1 MEKSLRRFA
10 RRILLVHLA
19 LLAPLLGVIFIA
31 AREVYQSARA
41 QALEHAQKQQQLLV
55 SQTASGLRGFYDSIF
70 GDLELF
76 APVSPDEEDTEDRI
90 PDAETGEPVIN
101 NPRGLRP
108 SVMLAQQLNGRV
120 FHLFLV
126 EKGTHRIVQKFGVQA
141 SNPSVEQLVER
152 NRDWIDSLNQPTITA
167 LERFSDSKGD
177 TRGYNLIGVVSAQPR
192 APRRPLA
199 STGAG
204 YVLIASVPVRGA
216 AKRFLDEVNR
226 TGDSSAL
233 LLDEKMTIM
242 AASKTDLIGAT
253 VTPQANPQL
262 FSTITALK
270 AAGDETRAEQVPR
283 PFNIASERFTP
294 AMLTLQRVKVL
305 DKQWYVLIETPL
317 SDSGAIV
324 SRLFRRAAFWA
335 IFVAASMTAILVSTS
350 VQLIRNRARIERER
364 HELLEKELRQA
375 REIQLAWLPRDRGAR
390 AGLDIATV
398 NIPASRISG
407 DFYNWFD
414 LPDGRTCVAIGDVT
428 GHGIA
433 ATFLMATT
441 QLLVRNTMPRA
452 THPGQCL
459 QEINAQLCT
468 QVFNGQFVTLLI
480 LVVDPR
486 TRTAEVATAGHPPPL
501 YSDGQGFRPL
511 KLEPNLV
518 LGVERD
524 SEYPTEPFKLV
535 PSAELVLYTDGVL
548 DTESPDGSRFG
559 LERLRS
565 SIRGGSD
572 NAQSLVRRAVAAIE
586 SFRDAQPITD
596 DLTLVAI
603 QLQPVP
609 SLQSPSS
616 PPLSATEMRGGSAAV
631 GSSSALS
638 ETRGVV

>member
-19 LLAPLLGVIFIA
+19 LLVPLLGVIFIA

-55 SQTASGLRGFYDSIF
+55 NETASGLRGYYDSIF

-76 APVSPDEEDTEDRI
+76 APVSPDEEDTDDRI

-101 NPRGLRP
+101 SPRGLRP
-108 SVMLAQQLNGRV
+108 SLMLAQQLNGRV

-126 EKGTHRIVQKFGVQA
+126 EKGTHRVVQKYGVQA
-141 SNPSVEQLVER
+141 SNPTVEQLVER
-152 NRDWIDSLNQPTITA
+152 NRDWIDALNQPTITS
-167 LERFSDSKGD
+167 LERFSDARGE
-177 TRGYNLIGVVSAQPR
+177 TRGYNLIGVLSAQPR
-192 APRRPLA
+192 APRRPLP
-199 STGAG
+199 GAGGG

-226 TGDSSAL
+226 TADSSAL
-233 LLDEKMTIM
+233 LLDDNMTIM
-242 AASKTDLIGAT
+242 AASRTDLIGAT
-253 VTPQANPQL
+253 ITPQAEPQL
-262 FSTITALK
+262 FATIAALK
-270 AAGDETRAEQVPR
+270 AAGDESRAAQVPQ

-335 IFVAASMTAILVSTS
+335 IFVAASMTAVLVSTS
-350 VQLIRNRARIERER
+350 VQLIRNRARTERER

-375 REIQLAWLPRDRGAR
+375 REIQLAWLPRDRAAR

-452 THPGQCL
+452 IHPGQCL
-459 QEINAQLCT
+459 REINDQLCT
-468 QVFNGQFVTLLI
+468 QIFNGQFVTLLI
-480 LVVDPR
+480 LVLDPNAR
-486 TRTAEVATAGHPPPL
+486 TVEIATAGHPPPL

-518 LGVERD
+518 LGVEKE
-524 SEYPTEPFKLV
+524 SAYPTETFKLA
-535 PSAELVLYTDGVL
+535 PNAELVLYTDGVL
-548 DTESPDGSRFG
+548 DTESPDGNRFG
-559 LERLRS
+559 LERLRG

-572 NAQSLVRRAVAAIE
+572 SARSLVHRAIGAVE
-586 SFRDAQPITD
+586 SFRGPQPIAD

-603 QLQPVP
+603 QLQPLPAAQPVP
-609 SLQSPSS
+609 PSVLS
-616 PPLSATEMRGGSAAV
+616 GSVVYGGPLPGARRAV
-631 GSSSALS
+631 
-638 ETRGVV
+638 